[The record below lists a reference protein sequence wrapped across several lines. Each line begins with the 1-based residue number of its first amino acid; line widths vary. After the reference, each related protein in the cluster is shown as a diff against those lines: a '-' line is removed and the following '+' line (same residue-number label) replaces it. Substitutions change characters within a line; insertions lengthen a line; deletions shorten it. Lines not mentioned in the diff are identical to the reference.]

1 MSTFDVTLL
10 LRLCNLLF
18 RRVSLVGLACDKMY
32 QALPLLKPCGLGTR
46 LTSIVVVRV
55 VAADSRNQLVLCGQ
69 LYVADC
75 KDEGNTLKPYLPEKM

>member
-10 LRLCNLLF
+10 LLRLCNLF
-18 RRVSLVGLACDKMY
+18 RRVSLVGLARDKMY

-46 LTSIVVVRV
+46 LASVVVVRV
-55 VAADSRNQLVLCGQ
+55 VTADSRNQLVLCGQ

-75 KDEGNTLKPYLPEKM
+75 KDEGNTLKPYF